1 MYFRKEIKMKQ
12 VALLLIQSFFEK
24 KKKIIALILETLDT
38 TVRTAL
44 TLFLIA

>member
-24 KKKIIALILETLDT
+24 NKIIALILETLDT

-44 TLFLIA
+44 ALFLIA